1 MYLPLEL
8 YTVVW
13 CLSVPVIVMITTSL
27 ACPSYQWFSVEED
40 NFLVVSMFVCTFVYM
55 LQRWSSDFV
64 NKTMIFVYPIQ
75 DILYI
80 LHIYFVNKT
89 LYWPVAETLI
99 KHNCQLRLRW
109 SFNLNGNAQELI
121 STWTFTLTRVIA
133 VHV

>member
-1 MYLPLEL
+1 
-8 YTVVW
+8 VVW
-13 CLSVPVIVMITTSL
+13 WLSVPVIVMITTSL

-40 NFLVVSMFVCTFVYM
+40 NFLAVNMFSCTFVYM
-55 LQRWSSDFV
+55 LQRWSSDLV